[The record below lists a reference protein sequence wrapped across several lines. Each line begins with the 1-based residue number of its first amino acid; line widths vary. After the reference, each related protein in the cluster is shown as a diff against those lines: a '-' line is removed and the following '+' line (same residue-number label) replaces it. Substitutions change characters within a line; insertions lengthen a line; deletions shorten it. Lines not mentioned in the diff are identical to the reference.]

1 MPYGGDSL
9 SPDDSRSDMQTSNE
23 KGNSNMKKKVYVI
36 PHVGV
41 HLIACEASL
50 LSSSQI
56 PVAPEG
62 EGTASSRY
70 GF

>member
-1 MPYGGDSL
+1 MNQGAICKPV
-9 SPDDSRSDMQTSNE
+9 MKKE
-23 KGNSNMKKKVYVI
+23 NSNMKKKVYVI

-56 PVAPEG
+56 PVDPEG

>member
-1 MPYGGDSL
+1 MKK
-9 SPDDSRSDMQTSNE
+9 E
-23 KGNSNMKKKVYVI
+23 NSNMKKKVYVI

-56 PVAPEG
+56 AVDPDG

>member
-1 MPYGGDSL
+1 
-9 SPDDSRSDMQTSNE
+9 
-23 KGNSNMKKKVYVI
+23 MKKKVYVI

-41 HLIACEASL
+41 HPIACEASL

-56 PVAPEG
+56 VVDPEG

>member
-23 KGNSNMKKKVYVI
+23 KGNSNMKKKVYVS

-41 HLIACEASL
+41 HPIACEASL

-56 PVAPEG
+56 VVDPEG